1 MVEISCMF
9 FCQKNTYVDVAVYNG
24 CLLVLLACA
33 TQFKSIRICS
43 TSLFLTVLFVCF
55 LLLFLLILLIS
66 IVHDLLCCRIFTPKV
81 PRSDQF
87 SHAFVCF
94 FLAFRRWG
102 ISAACC
108 LASSVF
114 VFSFP
119 FFFELF

>member
-1 MVEISCMF
+1 MYVF
-9 FCQKNTYVDVAVYNG
+9 LPKNIYVDVVVYNG
-24 CLLVLLACA
+24 CLFVLLACA
-33 TQFKSIRICS
+33 TQVKGIRICF

-55 LLLFLLILLIS
+55 FLLFLLILLIL
-66 IVHDLLCCRIFTPKV
+66 IVHYLLCCRIFTPKV

-87 SHAFVCF
+87 SHVFVCF
-94 FLAFRRWG
+94 FLAFRRWV

-119 FFFELF
+119 FCFAKF